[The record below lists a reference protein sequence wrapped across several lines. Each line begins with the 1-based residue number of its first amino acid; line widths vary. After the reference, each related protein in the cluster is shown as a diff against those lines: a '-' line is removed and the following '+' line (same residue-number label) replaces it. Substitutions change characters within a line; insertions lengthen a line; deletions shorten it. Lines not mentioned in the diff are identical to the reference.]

1 MASEGRS
8 HCEMALE
15 IFSLIKNHD
24 KEQPLADAGALYRYE
39 RRSGLWVRHELD
51 TLARFVGNAINERNC
66 KRVADY
72 RGIAQLVYSN
82 ARDGIAHD
90 ASPFDG
96 APPGI
101 AADGMFFHLNGAGVE
116 RTKLLPK
123 HLARFAVPVTPD
135 EKHPRPLFDALIEA
149 SFPASDHDHEEQR
162 ALLQKFD
169 GLGVEQPRANGV
181 GAPAPLLHH
190 RLVRGGLDER
200 GAKDAG
206 VPRPR
211 SPL

>member
-1 MASEGRS
+1 M
-8 HCEMALE
+8 
-15 IFSLIKNHD
+15 
-24 KEQPLADAGALYRYE
+24 
-39 RRSGLWVRHELD
+39 RHELD

-169 GLGVEQPRANGV
+169 GLGVEQPRATES
-181 GAPAPLLHH
+181 GARHFSIIALCAEVSMNVVPKMRGYRGHVLRFEH
-190 RLVRGGLDER
+190 RLPN
-200 GAKDAG
+200 A
-206 VPRPR
+206 
-211 SPL
+211 